1 MMKRSSVLNK
11 QSIRRNRGKD
21 LLLLKRV
28 LGQLGFGMIKVFL
41 FIFVLG
47 VISLAFIYGYK
58 FLSLSDYLKLENIVI
73 TGIDKNLKQELI
85 DSSVIKDGES
95 YLSIDTYRLK
105 KDIEEHPWI
114 NSVTLK
120 KKFPD
125 TLYINAERERVSAI
139 VISGE
144 HSYFMN
150 NKGVIFKDVEKND
163 CIDFPAITGLD
174 SDRIEDGKFLK
185 IAASIV
191 NIIRTEDRPLS
202 PEQLSEVHIDDYG
215 DVTIYF
221 NKLPLKIFLGKELF
235 NRKIH
240 LLKHI
245 IENLDNNNQLYRIT
259 YIDLGYSDRAVV
271 SFNEKVI

>member
-120 KKFPD
+120 RNFRIPY
-125 TLYINAERERVSAI
+125 TSMR
-139 VISGE
+139 
-144 HSYFMN
+144 
-150 NKGVIFKDVEKND
+150 KGK
-163 CIDFPAITGLD
+163 GYL
-174 SDRIEDGKFLK
+174 
-185 IAASIV
+185 
-191 NIIRTEDRPLS
+191 
-202 PEQLSEVHIDDYG
+202 QL
-215 DVTIYF
+215 
-221 NKLPLKIFLGKELF
+221 
-235 NRKIH
+235 
-240 LLKHI
+240 
-245 IENLDNNNQLYRIT
+245 
-259 YIDLGYSDRAVV
+259 
-271 SFNEKVI
+271 